1 MKIKRKE
8 ALRKLKQTKS
18 GLAKKEIVEQT
29 GSYLFKD
36 GKVTTYNDE
45 ISMSTPLVVGFQGAV
60 KAEKFYKALEGA
72 PTANVDVT
80 ADNERVFIR
89 SGEMV
94 AEIEKAEILLPIQD
108 VPQPDPSD
116 CVSLAPDFKEKVKLA
131 AGAASKN
138 FAKQVLCCIH
148 MWGNIIEATDNY
160 RIVRCRTDVSLPE
173 GLDLLIPKDSISSLL
188 KLNPTALAYANGWAS
203 FQTEEGV
210 IFSCRVLDAVF
221 IDTEPALT
229 RACES
234 PIYFPPAHLTA
245 ILDRAVQFADNDSVG
260 DPKVTIS
267 VKDDLLMV
275 QAAQEGSRFRETC
288 KVSFRGSLKF
298 HANPLFLRDALA
310 MNFDKACF
318 SRHGTRIY
326 MKFEKESVT
335 YLLVLGNADANVP
348 TISNKQ
354 VKNR

>member
-1 MKIKRKE
+1 MQMDKKE
-8 ALRKLKQTKS
+8 ALRKLKQTKP

-29 GSYLFKD
+29 GSYLFKN
-36 GKVTTYNDE
+36 GLVTTNNYE
-45 ISMSTPLVVGFQGAV
+45 ICMSAPLVVGFQGAV
-60 KAEKFYKALEGA
+60 AAAKFYKALECA
-72 PTANVDVT
+72 PTATVDVT
-80 ADNERVFIR
+80 GDDERVFIR

-108 VPQPDPSD
+108 VPQPTPGEW
-116 CVSLAPDFKEKVKLA
+116 VSLTPDFKEKVKLA
-131 AGAASKN
+131 TGAASKN
-138 FAKQVLCCIH
+138 FSRPALCCIH
-148 MWGNIIEATDNY
+148 MWGNIIEATDNC

-173 GLDLLIPKDSISSLL
+173 GLDLLIPKRSISLLL
-188 KLNPTALAYANGWAS
+188 KFNPTALAFANGWAS
-203 FQTEEGV
+203 FQTDEGV
-210 IFSCRVLDAVF
+210 VFSCRIIDATF
-221 IDTEPALT
+221 PNTEPALT

-234 PIYFPPAHLTA
+234 PIYFPPAHLTG

-267 VKDDLLMV
+267 VMDDLLMV

-288 KVSFRGSLKF
+288 KVGFRGSLKF

-318 SRHGTRIY
+318 SRDGTRIY

-335 YLLVLGNADANVP
+335 YLLVFGNVDEDGP
-348 TISNKQ
+348 THP
-354 VKNR
+354 